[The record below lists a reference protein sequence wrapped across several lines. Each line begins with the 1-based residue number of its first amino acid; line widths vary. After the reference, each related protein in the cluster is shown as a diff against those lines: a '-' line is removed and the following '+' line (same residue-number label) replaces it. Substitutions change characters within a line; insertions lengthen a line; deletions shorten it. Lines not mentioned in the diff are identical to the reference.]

1 MYCDECKTQIASV
14 HLTQIYQGKKVETH
28 LCEVC
33 AAKKGALMLDFD
45 NNFSI
50 PHLLGSFLGDTSDAK
65 ETHNVNNDNKACSN
79 CGMTFANIQ
88 KKGKIGCSECYSA
101 FENELE
107 ATFRRINGN
116 NKHVGKVPSRGGQ
129 SIKIKRKLEEL
140 KTELQQAV
148 ANEQYEKAVQIRD
161 AIKAMEKDLE

>member
-1 MYCDECKTQIASV
+1 MYCDECKKQIASV

-28 LCEVC
+28 LCEAC

-50 PHLLGSFLGDTSDAK
+50 PHLLGSFLGNTNDVK
-65 ETHNVNNDNKACSN
+65 EKQNLSQGGTACSN

-107 ATFRRINGN
+107 ATLRRINGN
-116 NKHVGKVPSRGGQ
+116 SNHVGKVPSRGGQ
-129 SIKIKRKLEEL
+129 SIQMKRKLDEL

-148 ANEQYEKAVQIRD
+148 ASEQYEKAVQIRD
-161 AIKAMEKDLE
+161 SIKAMEKDLE